1 MSNVQFFQIQTT
13 PEQLADLINDKVKI
27 QLEILKKELTNKE
40 AEDDLLTREQACKL
54 LQINS
59 STLWH
64 WQKKGKVIA
73 YGYGNRRYFKRSELL
88 QGLTQINK

>member
-1 MSNVQFFQIQTT
+1 MSTLQFIQTT
-13 PEQLADLINDKVKI
+13 PEQLVHLINEKVKL
-27 QLEILKKELTNKE
+27 QLEILKKELINKE
-40 AEDDLLTREQACKL
+40 AENDLLTREQACKL

-64 WQKKGKVIA
+64 WQKKGKVTA

-88 QGLTQINK
+88 DGLVELKK